1 MPHGLVEKA
10 VYNAPAAS
18 KKGMLD
24 RLFAFWFKR
33 FVYNQI
39 WEDPRVDLEAL
50 KLSPSSRVVTI
61 ASAGCNVLNYLC
73 ADPAAIVA
81 VDLNPAHIALTRL
94 KLVAVQQLPDHE
106 TFFRMFGAAADPAN
120 RQTYFSL
127 LRPYLDRETRAFWEE
142 RRFMRKRRFE
152 YFADGLY
159 RRALM
164 GRFIG
169 LLHGFAAATGRR
181 PKRLL
186 DATTLAE
193 QQRIFDETVTPLFDL
208 RIVRLLCK
216 LPMMTYSLGIPPAQ
230 FNLLRRDAADGVAG
244 LYRDRLRRL
253 ACDFPMEDNY
263 FAWQA
268 FGRVY
273 DLERRQALPDYLRAE
288 NYPQLRRAIDRVD
301 TRLASMTD
309 FLAGEPPASVD
320 RYVLLDAQDWMSH
333 HQLNALWREIDRTA
347 RPGARVIFRTAAE
360 EAQLEGALDPALIAG
375 WHYEREFSRTLL
387 ARDRSAIY
395 GGFHVYA
402 QRSAA

>member
-10 VYNAPAAS
+10 VYNAPRTSA
-18 KKGMLD
+18 KGMLD

-50 KLSPSSRVVTI
+50 RLAQESRVVTI

-73 ADPAAIVA
+73 AGPAAIVA

-94 KLVAVQQLPDHE
+94 KLAAVQHLPNHE
-106 TFFRMFGAAADPAN
+106 DFFRLFGAAADPAN

-127 LRPYLDRETRAFWEE
+127 RPHLDRETRDFWEA
-142 RRFMRKRRFE
+142 RRFMRKRRLE

-169 LLHGFAAATGRR
+169 FLHSLAAATGRR
-181 PKRLL
+181 PRRLL
-186 DATTLAE
+186 GATTLAE
-193 QQRIFDETVTPLFDL
+193 QRQIFDETITPLFDHP
-208 RIVRLLCK
+208 IVRMACR

-230 FNLLRRDAADGVAG
+230 FNLLRRDASGGVAS

-253 ACDFPMEDNY
+253 ACDFPIDDNY

-268 FGRVY
+268 FGRGY
-273 DLERRQALPDYLRAE
+273 DLERRQAVPDYLRRE
-288 NYPQLRRAIDRVD
+288 NYEKLRRAARRVD
-301 TRLASMTD
+301 VRLASMTD
-309 FLAGEPPASVD
+309 FLAAEPAGSAD
-320 RYVLLDAQDWMSH
+320 RYVLLDAQDWMSPE
-333 HQLNALWREIDRTA
+333 QLNALWREIDRTA

-360 EAQLEGALDPALIAG
+360 EGPLEAALECDLMAR
-375 WHYEREFSRTLL
+375 WSYERDLSRALL

-402 QRSAA
+402 RRAPS